1 MTHFSLLHFGKA
13 LEYGRKAIEI
23 YPKTYKYRS
32 NYALYAMYAGDFR
45 PPPPSRRR

>member
-23 YPKTYKYRS
+23 YPRTYRYRA